1 MFRVTR
7 EVLIIFQTLSG
18 GSPPPEMTWLK
29 NGEIASDDSIEFT
42 PALDRDTPTVS
53 VITVIP
59 EKVSFKE
66 GELCEKNA
74 IFTKQN

>member
-1 MFRVTR
+1 
-7 EVLIIFQTLSG
+7 
-18 GSPPPEMTWLK
+18 MTWLK

-59 EKVSFKE
+59 EKVSFEE

-74 IFTKQN
+74 IFT

>member
-1 MFRVTR
+1 MQSINILPF
-7 EVLIIFQTLSG
+7 FSG